1 VQLID
6 LGVNNYLGRQAQA
19 RDLAPCC
26 NRHTYCRD
34 VAFPTSLSLHDLLK
48 KPPYLFRSHLE
59 AFKRMKE
66 LISLATLQGDI
77 IPSRIL
83 NEFAACLDY
92 VFFGTTLMSRV
103 DISWCTLG
111 EIIEDCVAYTS
122 AKSTCSTHR
131 QVHYVTITLDP
142 SKKPERSLL
151 RRCYQNDI
159 DAVLPEWLERV
170 FGSLVHEMCHARLLL
185 SMDRLQFFV
194 GDFLRVYG
202 SKGHGLAI
210 ESLFKHVAGT
220 LERADMLHFDMQ
232 RMLHRSVR
240 DDKRFQDKVVHL
252 ADEIDGSELRTS
264 EIRKLL
270 VERLHVPEERV
281 RLYRKA
287 MHADYTSLEIV
298 TLIHVAGT
306 MNFKLAKDR
315 I

>member
-1 VQLID
+1 
-6 LGVNNYLGRQAQA
+6 
-19 RDLAPCC
+19 
-26 NRHTYCRD
+26 
-34 VAFPTSLSLHDLLK
+34 
-48 KPPYLFRSHLE
+48 
-59 AFKRMKE
+59 MKE

-287 MHADYTSLEIV
+287 MHADYTSLEIA